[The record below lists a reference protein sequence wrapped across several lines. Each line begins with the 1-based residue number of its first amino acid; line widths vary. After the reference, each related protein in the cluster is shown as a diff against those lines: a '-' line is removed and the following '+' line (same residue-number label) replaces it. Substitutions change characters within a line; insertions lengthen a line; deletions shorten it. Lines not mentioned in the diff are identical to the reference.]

1 MWELDYK
8 AEYQKT
14 DAFEES
20 RGLQGDQNSQA

>member
-20 RGLQGDQNSQA
+20 RGLQDQNSQA